1 LIIKKSANDNL
12 QIEFILH
19 DQNEEIYV
27 QTHLGDFVIFLDL
40 VKVIILK
47 ILFFIFVFWIL
58 IKFNFRVQV
67 RLYFLCKI

>member
-1 LIIKKSANDNL
+1 MIVKKSANDNL

-47 ILFFIFVFWIL
+47 ILSFIFVFWIL

>member
-1 LIIKKSANDNL
+1 LIVKKSANDNL

-47 ILFFIFVFWIL
+47 ILSFIFVFWIL